1 MLWKID
7 SMSEEFVKDR
17 YQRPIISL
25 RITLTNR
32 CNVNCLYCHHD
43 GMVTSKDEM
52 TADELY
58 SICKI
63 AKNMGVKKIRI
74 SGGEPLIRKDIV
86 EIIDKIASLEF
97 EDISITTNGTF
108 LEKYAE
114 DLKNAGLDRLNV
126 SLDTLNPETYMFITK
141 KDYLESVKAGILKA
155 VEVGFYPV
163 KINMVIMKDINQN
176 EIRDMFEFCKE
187 NNIVL
192 QLIELIE
199 SENCDDDKFS
209 ADYHYKLDMIEEK
222 LSEIADD
229 VYERKF
235 MQGRKKYYING
246 GEIEVVKPVDNANFC
261 ANCSR
266 LRITPDGKIKPCLL
280 RNDNLVELISHV
292 RAGESEEKLK
302 EIFIEGINKREP
314 FNT

>member
-1 MLWKID
+1 
-7 SMSEEFVKDR
+7 MSSQPVKDKFD
-17 YQRPIISL
+17 RPIISL

-43 GMVTSKDEM
+43 GMVSSKDEM
-52 TADELY
+52 TPDELY
-58 SICKI
+58 TICKI
-63 AKNMGVKKIRI
+63 AKKIGVRKIRI

-86 EIIDKIASLEF
+86 EIVEKISSLGF
-97 EDISITTNGTF
+97 EDISMTTNGVL
-108 LEKYAE
+108 LEKYAQ
-114 DLKNAGLDRLNV
+114 DLKDVGLDRVNV
-126 SLDTLNPETYMFITK
+126 SLDTLNPETYQFISK
-141 KDYLESVKAGILKA
+141 KNYLDSAKKGILKS

-163 KINMVIMKDINQN
+163 KINMVIMKDINQF
-176 EIRDMFEFCKE
+176 EIKDMFKFCKD

-199 SENCDDDKFS
+199 SENCEDDEFS
-209 ADYHYKLDMIEEK
+209 AEYHYNLDTIEEE
-222 LSEIADD
+222 LSNIADNIKT
-229 VYERKF
+229 RKF

-246 GEIEVVKPVDNANFC
+246 GEIEVVKPVDNSNFC

-292 RAGESEEKLK
+292 RNNESEKKLE
-302 EIFIEGINKREP
+302 EIFIKGIDNRKP
-314 FNT
+314 